1 MWAENETNGRIIMMN
16 EEKMAGKGI
25 VKTYGKKDVLHNV
38 DLELEKGKIYG
49 LIGRNGAGKTT
60 LLSILAA
67 QNPAT
72 RGTVTC
78 NGMPVWENREA
89 LKHICF
95 SREINPVSYN
105 GANGYKVKD
114 YLRAASIYM
123 PNWDKKMAEHLVNEF
138 ELDVKKR
145 IAKLSKGMLS
155 MVTIIIALASKAD
168 FTFLDEP
175 VAGLDVVMREYFYRV
190 LLEEFT
196 ESGRTFVISTHIIE
210 EAADVFEE
218 VIMLDKGNII
228 LKENTE
234 ELLERAVHVSGL
246 AENVDAVTA
255 GLQTFHEEKTGRSK
269 GVTVLLREG
278 ERMPEGAEVSMQPMN
293 LQQVFVALCGKSE
306 N

>member
-1 MWAENETNGRIIMMN
+1 MN
-16 EEKMAGKGI
+16 EEKLVGKGI
-25 VKTYGKKDVLHNV
+25 VKTYGKKDVLCNV
-38 DLELEKGKIYG
+38 DIELEKGKIYG

-72 RGTVTC
+72 KGTVTC
-78 NGMPVWENREA
+78 NGLPVWENREA
-89 LKHICF
+89 LNHICF
-95 SREINPVSYN
+95 SREINPVSSY

-114 YLRAASIYM
+114 YLKAASIYM
-123 PNWDKKMAEHLVNEF
+123 PNWDKELADRLIREF
-138 ELDVKKR
+138 ELDVKKKV
-145 IAKLSKGMLS
+145 AKLSKGMLS

-168 FTFLDEP
+168 YTFLDEP

-196 ESGRTFVISTHIIE
+196 QSGRTFVVSTHIIE

-218 VIMLDKGNII
+218 VIILDKGKIV
-228 LKENTE
+228 LKENTG

-246 AENVDAVTA
+246 AETVDTVTA

-269 GVTVLLREG
+269 GVTVLLKEG
-278 ERMPEGAEVSMQPMN
+278 EKIPENVEVSLQPMN
-293 LQQVFVALCGKSE
+293 LQQVFVSLCGKSE
-306 N
+306 S